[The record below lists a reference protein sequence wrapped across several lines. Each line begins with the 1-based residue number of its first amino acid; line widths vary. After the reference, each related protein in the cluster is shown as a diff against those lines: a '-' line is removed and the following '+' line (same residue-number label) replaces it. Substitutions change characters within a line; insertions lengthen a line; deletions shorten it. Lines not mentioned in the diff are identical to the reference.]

1 MILSTKLYGLRH
13 KVGRCVPGLDGA
25 LRLNGQERLEH
36 SFVVETEISILTDDD
51 VIEDAHAHDIA
62 DFF

>member
-1 MILSTKLYGLRH
+1 MS
-13 KVGRCVPGLDGA
+13 PGPDGA
-25 LRLNGQERLEH
+25 LRLKGQERLEH
-36 SFVVETEISILTDDD
+36 SFVVETEISVLTDDD